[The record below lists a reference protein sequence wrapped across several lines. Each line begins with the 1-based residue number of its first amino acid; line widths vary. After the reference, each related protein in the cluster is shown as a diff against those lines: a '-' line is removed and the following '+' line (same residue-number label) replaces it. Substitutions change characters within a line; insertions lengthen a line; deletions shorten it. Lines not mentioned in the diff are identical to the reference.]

1 MRIKDS
7 AEIMESSFSRPG
19 HQVKEEDNVESDT
32 GFLDRASE
40 KSFLR
45 SSRKLLSPKCLEA
58 FCFRE
63 RKRTCAVKNRED
75 SKNSHRMIS
84 QRDVEADR
92 LLRESLL
99 RNVCF
104 THFISRAR
112 QSQGKV

>member
-1 MRIKDS
+1 VRIKDS
-7 AEIMESSFSRPG
+7 AEIMESSFSRSG

-63 RKRTCAVKNRED
+63 RKRTCAVK
-75 SKNSHRMIS
+75 K
-84 QRDVEADR
+84 QRGQQK
-92 LLRESLL
+92 
-99 RNVCF
+99 F
-104 THFISRAR
+104 T
-112 QSQGKV
+112 